1 MDLLIELL
9 SKWNIE
15 LSDYQ
20 LSQFE
25 KYYELLIEWNSF
37 MNLTAITDKDEVIL
51 KHFVDSLALLN
62 YMDVNDNKLI
72 DVGTGAGFPGIPLK
86 IVCPGLEVCLVD
98 SLNKR
103 VKFLNNVI
111 DTLSL
116 DNINTIHSRAEDL
129 AHNNVYR
136 EKFDLCVPR
145 AVANLSTLTELCVP
159 FVKPGGYFIPYKSEK
174 SNEEIEAAGK
184 AINVLGGKID
194 RVENYI
200 LPDSDINRT
209 LIFIKKVSQS
219 STKYPRKAG
228 TPAKEPIM

>member
-1 MDLLIELL
+1 MNLLIELL
-9 SKWNIE
+9 KKWNIE

-37 MNLTAITDKDEVIL
+37 MNLTAITDKDEVVL
-51 KHFVDSLALLN
+51 KHFVDSLAILN
-62 YMDVNDNKLI
+62 YMDVSDKKLI

-86 IVCPGLEVCLVD
+86 IVCPGLDVCLVD

-103 VKFLNNVI
+103 VNFLNNVI
-111 DTLSL
+111 DTLNL
-116 DNINTIHSRAEDL
+116 TNINTIHSRAEDL
-129 AHNNVYR
+129 AHNSVYR
-136 EKFDLCVPR
+136 EKYDFCVPR

-174 SNEEIEAAGK
+174 SNEEIEASRK

-200 LPDSDINRT
+200 LPGSDINRT

>member
-194 RVENYI
+194 RIENYI